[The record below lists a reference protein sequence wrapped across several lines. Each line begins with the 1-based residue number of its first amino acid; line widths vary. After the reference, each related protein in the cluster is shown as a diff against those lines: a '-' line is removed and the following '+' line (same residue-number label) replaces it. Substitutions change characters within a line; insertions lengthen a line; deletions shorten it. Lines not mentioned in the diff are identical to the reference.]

1 MAATASYN
9 EATKV
14 ITVASDG
21 LPAPVSFGTFPND
34 NNPNTVTEQDF
45 DHDFL
50 YRGGTFGIARTFD
63 NNQYTH
69 DGYLRT
75 ISISVNDLVLFT
87 NNQIDEGDHLLFT
100 FSDGLKQKFIYKG
113 TTFTSIA
120 GECWL
125 SSDDQLDL
133 IVDTQAP
140 TPVTG
145 TYSYY
150 DQRNGRT
157 DTPLGAIGIAA
168 NGVSIF
174 NPSAGTGL
182 NPPPG
187 FSWVA
192 AGDIPFV
199 DSGEDSCGGHP
210 EQSGQYHYHDPHFL
224 DCWKAGSSIASYND
238 YYGSTQYNGNNIRHP
253 DGHSKIIGIS
263 FDGFPIYGP
272 YAYDTNWD
280 NLSGTRTMRTSYAVK
295 DTEAPG
301 RPDYGSTSD
310 NPPAGTLM
318 EDYEYVDGTGDL
330 DIHNG
335 RFCITPEYPDGTYA
349 YFLTVDPDNLD
360 NVKFPFIIGNKTRE
374 TIDTTFTVA
383 PVAPGASLPETTIT
397 VTVDTDTVTGQST
410 GVFYF
415 DGVEKPAN
423 FALERET
430 TKYIFNQDAD
440 SNATF
445 GGVYH
450 PIMVSPGED
459 GELAGHDHYMQGI
472 TYKLDGVV
480 VSMMGYHMGFV
491 NATSRVMEWV
501 VPGSAPDILWYWCHF
516 HTNQGNNFA
525 ISGGTVVPTLQFT
538 LQPTNVTVNAN
549 QTATF
554 TVQAQIL
561 PEDGPLT
568 YQWYRST
575 DGGFAFAAITGA
587 TANTYSISSLS
598 YMTGYR
604 YRCRISGPVGA
615 STQAQNSP
623 LDSQPAVLTVTGSGG
638 GGDTANRFDSTSST
652 LDSTAQTFD
661 GT

>member
-1 MAATASYN
+1 MAATASFN
-9 EATKV
+9 NATKV
-14 ITVASDG
+14 ITVASDS

-50 YRGGTFGIARTFD
+50 YRGGTFGITRTFD

-87 NNQIDEGDHLLFT
+87 NNQIDEGDHILFV
-100 FSDGLKQKFIYKG
+100 FSDGLKQRFIYKG

-125 SSDDQLDL
+125 SSDSQLDL
-133 IVDTQAP
+133 IVDTQAT

-145 TYSYY
+145 TYEYY

-182 NPPPG
+182 NPPSG

-224 DCWKAGSSIASYND
+224 DCWKSGSSIASYND

-253 DGHSKIIGIS
+253 DGHSKMIGIS

-272 YAYDTNWD
+272 YAYDNNWN
-280 NLSGTRTMRTSYAVK
+280 NLSGTRTMRTSFAVR

-335 RFCITPEYPDGTYA
+335 RFGVTPEYPDGTYA
-349 YFLTVDPDNLD
+349 YFLTLDPENLD
-360 NVKFPFIIGNKTRE
+360 NVKFPFIIGSKTRE
-374 TIDTTFTVA
+374 LIDTTFTVT
-383 PVAPGASLPETTIT
+383 PVAG
-397 VTVDTDTVTGQST
+397 G
-410 GVFYF
+410 G
-415 DGVEKPAN
+415 DG
-423 FALERET
+423 
-430 TKYIFNQDAD
+430 
-440 SNATF
+440 
-445 GGVYH
+445 GG
-450 PIMVSPGED
+450 GGD
-459 GELAGHDHYMQGI
+459 QG
-472 TYKLDGVV
+472 
-480 VSMMGYHMGFV
+480 
-491 NATSRVMEWV
+491 
-501 VPGSAPDILWYWCHF
+501 PP
-516 HTNQGNNFA
+516 
-525 ISGGTVVPTLQFT
+525 PTLQFT

-549 QTATF
+549 ETATF
-554 TVQAQIL
+554 NVNAQVL
-561 PEDGPLT
+561 PEDGPMT

-587 TANTYSISSLS
+587 TTNTYSISALS

-604 YRCRISGPVGA
+604 YRCRISGPIGA
-615 STQAQNSP
+615 PQAAQNSP
-623 LDSQPAVLTVTGSGG
+623 LDSQPALLTVTGSGS

-652 LDSTAQTFD
+652 LDSTSQTFD